1 LASNQTSVL
10 SASADGGTSD
20 GMADGSS
27 PARQK
32 RKPFATP
39 LGAHLGAVVGPALAA
54 RGLSEASLV
63 AHWPEIVGLD
73 VARFARFER
82 LNWPPRGAKTDPA
95 APRPPAT
102 LVLRI
107 DGAFALEAQHLARLV
122 VERVNAHLGWACV
135 GKVAFRQ
142 GPLPETLARRRTAPP
157 DAQAL
162 AEAREVCRHEDGA
175 LREAM
180 VRLGARVI
188 ARARRSGDSR

>member
-1 LASNQTSVL
+1 MAEGSN
-10 SASADGGTSD
+10 
-20 GMADGSS
+20 
-27 PARQK
+27 PALRK
-32 RKPFATP
+32 RKPYATP
-39 LGAHLGAVVGPALAA
+39 LGALLGAAVSPALAA

-82 LNWPPRGAKTDPA
+82 LNWPPRGAKTDPV

-107 DGAFALEAQHLARLV
+107 DGAFALEAQSLTRLI

-135 GKVAFRQ
+135 AKVAFRQ
-142 GPLPETLARRRTAPP
+142 GPLPAPPTRRRRAPP
-157 DAQAL
+157 GEDAL
-162 AEAREVCRHEDGA
+162 AEARALCRHEDEA

-188 ARARRSGDSR
+188 ERARGSR

>member
-1 LASNQTSVL
+1 MATS
-10 SASADGGTSD
+10 
-20 GMADGSS
+20 
-27 PARQK
+27 
-32 RKPFATP
+32 
-39 LGAHLGAVVGPALAA
+39 LGAHLGAVVSPALAA
-54 RGLSEASLV
+54 RGLSEASLI

-107 DGAFALEAQHLARLV
+107 DSAFALEAQHLARLV

-135 GKVAFRQ
+135 AKVAFRQ
-142 GPLPETLARRRTAPP
+142 GPLPEIPTRRRVAPP
-157 DAQAL
+157 DAEAL
-162 AEAREVCRHEDGA
+162 AEARAVCRHEDEA
-175 LREAM
+175 LREAL

-188 ARARRSGDSR
+188 ERARRAGSH